1 MSQLVTV
8 AKALT
13 TVGWGGSVCELFWSG
28 KQPCTVD
35 ELVVSEFAAPPPS
48 VGHVMSGAGFN
59 SQQVD
64 GNLAKWF
71 NTDVFK
77 QQLPNMPR
85 LPTHSTKVLTL
96 DEIERQQQ
104 VVPN

>member
-1 MSQLVTV
+1 MGNSFPELSLRFSHTFIVPLILSSQNVT
-8 AKALT
+8 
-13 TVGWGGSVCELFWSG
+13 
-28 KQPCTVD
+28 CTY
-35 ELVVSEFAAPPPS
+35 EPSIVSEFLPPTAG
-48 VGHVMSGAGFN
+48 VGHMMAGGPFN
-59 SQQVD
+59 NQPTDS
-64 GNLAKWF
+64 NLAKWF

-85 LPTHSTKVLTL
+85 LPMHSTKVLTL

>member
-1 MSQLVTV
+1 
-8 AKALT
+8 
-13 TVGWGGSVCELFWSG
+13 
-28 KQPCTVD
+28 VD

-59 SQQVD
+59 NQQVD